1 MRKIFILL
9 IGLSFS
15 ISLSGEKSKVNIS
28 SAISDDNELKLPCFF
43 KNNLIYLSAKLSNND
58 SLTFYTDTGGK
69 NFLYTIGLK
78 KLRIKNT
85 TENLWENSNIKA
97 IFTANNI
104 SFPKKAEIYSTKEK
118 GVIEDG
124 MLGREWFADRIW
136 RINYKRNFL
145 SEITNIPHNEFE
157 PISSLYF
164 LKDDKKQVI
173 NHLPRIEIV
182 IKNDT
187 LSFLFDTGAQ
197 VYLSDAAQEQMNDQS
212 LTAISFISS
221 SIFNSWKTSYPE
233 WEVIK
238 KGDKQ
243 YKADIIRVP
252 EIKIGSKII
261 GPIWFVKREEQNFE
275 VMSRRF
281 MDKQIVGAI
290 GGNALSLLGDI
301 IVDYQN
307 EKLYINKNYR

>member
-1 MRKIFILL
+1 MRKIFILF

-15 ISLSGEKSKVNIS
+15 ISLYGQQSDVNIP
-28 SAISDDNELKLPCFF
+28 SAISDDNEMKLPCFF
-43 KNNLIYLSAKLSNND
+43 KNNLIYLTAKLSNND
-58 SLTFYTDTGGK
+58 TLTFYTDSGGK
-69 NFLYTIGLK
+69 NFIYTRGLK

-85 TENLWENSNIKA
+85 TQNLWENSSIKT
-97 IFTANNI
+97 IFEVNNI
-104 SFPKKAEIYSTKEK
+104 SLPKRAEIYYIKEK

-136 RINYKRNFL
+136 RINYQRYFL

-157 PISSLYF
+157 LITPLYF
-164 LKDDKKQVI
+164 LKDDAKQVI

-182 IKNDT
+182 INNDT
-187 LSFLFDTGAQ
+187 LSLLFDTGAQ
-197 VYLSDAAQEQMNDQS
+197 VYLSDDAQEQMKDQS

-221 SIFNSWKTSYPE
+221 SIFDSWKALNPE

-243 YKADIIRVP
+243 YKADMIRVP

-261 GPIWFVKREEQNFE
+261 GPIWFVKREEQNFQ
-275 VMSRRF
+275 VMSRLF
-281 MDKQIVGAI
+281 FDKQIVGAI

>member
-15 ISLSGEKSKVNIS
+15 ISLPGQTSVVNIPS
-28 SAISDDNELKLPCFF
+28 TIWDDNELKLPCFF
-43 KNNLIYLSAKLSNND
+43 KNNLIYISAKLSNND

-69 NFLYTIGLK
+69 NFLYTSGLK

-85 TENLWENSNIKA
+85 TENLWESSNLKT
-97 IFTANNI
+97 IFTVNNI
-104 SFPKKAEIYSTKEK
+104 SLPKRAEIYSIKEK

-124 MLGREWFADRIW
+124 MLGRDWFADRIW

-157 PISSLYF
+157 PISSLCF
-164 LKDDKKQVI
+164 LKDNAKQVI

-187 LSFLFDTGAQ
+187 LSLLFDTGAQ
-197 VYLSDAAQEQMNDQS
+197 VLLSDDAQEQMKDQS

-221 SIFNSWKTSYPE
+221 SIFNRWKALNPE

-243 YKADIIRVP
+243 YKADMIRVP
-252 EIKIGSKII
+252 EIKIGGKII
-261 GPIWFVKREEQNFE
+261 GPVWFVKREEQNFQ
-275 VMSRRF
+275 VMSRLF

-301 IVDYQN
+301 VVDYQK

>member
-1 MRKIFILL
+1 MRNIFNLL
-9 IGLSFS
+9 IGLCFF
-15 ISLSGEKSKVNIS
+15 ISLSGQTSDVNIP
-28 SAISDDNELKLPCFF
+28 SAISDDNELNLPCFF
-43 KNNLIYLSAKLSNND
+43 KNNLIYLSTKLSNND

-69 NFLYTIGLK
+69 NFLYTSGLK

-85 TENLWENSNIKA
+85 TENLWESSNIKT
-97 IFTANNI
+97 IFTVNYI
-104 SFPKKAEIYSTKEK
+104 SLPKREEIYSIKQK

-124 MLGREWFADRIW
+124 MLGREWFANRIW

-145 SEITNIPHNEFE
+145 SEIANIPNNEFE

-164 LKDDKKQVI
+164 LKDDAKQVI

-182 IKNDT
+182 INNDT
-187 LSFLFDTGAQ
+187 LSLLFDTGAQ
-197 VYLSDAAQEQMNDQS
+197 VYLSDDAQEQLKGQS

-221 SIFNSWKTSYPE
+221 SIFESWKALNPE

-243 YKADIIRVP
+243 YRADMIRVP

-261 GPIWFVKREEQNFE
+261 GPIWFVKREEQNFQ
-275 VMSRRF
+275 VLSRLS
-281 MDKQIVGAI
+281 MDKKIVGAI
-290 GGNALSLLGDI
+290 GGNALSLLSDI

-307 EKLYINKNYR
+307 EKLYVNKNYR

>member
-1 MRKIFILL
+1 MRNIFILL
-9 IGLSFS
+9 IGLCFS
-15 ISLSGEKSKVNIS
+15 ISLSGQTSDVNIA

-43 KNNLIYLSAKLSNND
+43 KNNLIYLSTKLSNSD
-58 SLTFYTDTGGK
+58 SLIFYTDTGGK
-69 NFLYTIGLK
+69 NFLYTSGFK
-78 KLRIKNT
+78 KLKIRHKR
-85 TENLWENSNIKA
+85 ENLWESSNIKT

-104 SFPKKAEIYSTKEK
+104 SLPKREEIYFIKEK

-124 MLGREWFADRIW
+124 MLGREWFANRIW
-136 RINYKRNFL
+136 RINYIRGFL
-145 SEITNIPHNEFE
+145 SEIAIIPNDEFE
-157 PISSLYF
+157 PICPLYF
-164 LKDDKKQVI
+164 LKDDAKQVV

-182 IKNDT
+182 INNDT
-187 LSFLFDTGAQ
+187 LSLLFDTGAQ
-197 VYLSDAAQEQMNDQS
+197 VYLSDDAQEQMKGQS

-221 SIFNSWKTSYPE
+221 SIFESWKTLNPE

-243 YKADIIRVP
+243 YRADMIRVP

-261 GPIWFVKREEQNFE
+261 GPIWFVKREEQNFQ
-275 VMSRRF
+275 VLSKLF

-290 GGNALSLLGDI
+290 GGNALSFLGDI

-307 EKLYINKNYR
+307 EKLYVNKNNR